1 MRNIRTE
8 WFYNE
13 KSPKEIKCP
22 TLGLLKNKEDALCYL
37 LALNLYPKFI
47 DNVFINHE
55 YYKIIKLDIL
65 LEIFNLN
72 I

>member
-22 TLGLLKNKEDALCYL
+22 IVGLLKNKEDALCYL
-37 LALNLYPKFI
+37 LALNLYPKL
-47 DNVFINHE
+47 
-55 YYKIIKLDIL
+55 YPQDIGWVTL
-65 LEIFNLN
+65 YWTLIT
-72 I
+72 